1 MSTNAQPTKQSR
13 WGGFLQQAI
22 AGVESRLDTILA
34 EQDEE
39 EDGAK
44 GIDKAGKQPE
54 QPSLQAGMSFAKS
67 VSPAPSRSSSTARTN
82 ERLQERLARAMAKR
96 EGAVGTPASSMETPS
111 RSTSPFPRLD
121 YRASL
126 DSVTTGG
133 DTGALGDD
141 GTSVSSSVPRSSQ
154 DIHSSP
160 RTSKDLHLDTDEK
173 SNGFN
178 IEGDQRDTRLLDDR
192 KAELDNHERSV
203 PKIGVTAPTVTS
215 ADNYEDAMAQMK
227 AEHEASELRWQEELH
242 AYVERID
249 ALQSKLK
256 YLAKEAAESAKN
268 AAASAQAGS
277 LEQRLLEKDE
287 QIANLMEEGQKLSKT
302 ELDHRATI
310 KKLRQNIAEN
320 AKSHAETKK
329 RLEKIEK
336 DLANVEDRA
345 NRAEIAERKATEQ
358 LNSKSKVQRQLET
371 MTAERNASNSAIA
384 ELKNQL
390 AKAVSRA
397 ESAERKAQL
406 ESAELEKR
414 QVAELRDDLSSAKIE
429 REISEEKLRREIRD
443 LKEGIEREKERAR
456 ILEIELRGEQSV
468 LESKMESLRS
478 RAEEVS
484 SSATGDAHAK
494 LLRQI
499 ETLQTQYAIASENW
513 HGIEGSLLA
522 RLTAVEKERDEI
534 ARREGE
540 LRRKA
545 REASLKAKRV
555 EGELENSREVTQ
567 EIERNLEASKQEIE
581 NLTRKLAKSENDLLI
596 VKQDL
601 VKQKEAA
608 ELTLS
613 QRLEEERAKWQELA
627 RPSPYPFLQ
636 EPRTG
641 SPVTFNRKQMGGLDP
656 NGSMSD
662 RAPSRRPPSI
672 APAPISEMAT
682 PPRQNSNSSQS
693 SNPQQPPRILSSF
706 SDELS
711 ITPVDLTQN
720 QTYDPEDYFHLMGS
734 PATPSAQGTHTHHSR
749 GVNDLISVSTVAAGP
764 SVQLVERMS
773 TTIRRLESERA
784 ASKDELARLTAQ
796 RDEARQEVVELM
808 REVEEKRK
816 GDQRIQ
822 ELETTV
828 EQLDQRYQT
837 TLEMLGE
844 KSELVEEL
852 RADIADLK
860 KIYRELVDSTM
871 K

>member
-1 MSTNAQPTKQSR
+1 MSTTNPQSTKQSR

-34 EQDEE
+34 DQEE
-39 EDGAK
+39 EDAAK
-44 GIDKAGKQPE
+44 DADKGSKQPE

-67 VSPAPSRSSSTARTN
+67 VSPAPSRSSSTTKTN

-96 EGAVGTPASSMETPS
+96 EGAIGSSASSIETPS
-111 RSTSPFPRLD
+111 RTTSPLTGLD

-126 DSVTTGG
+126 DSVTAGVDAG
-133 DTGALGDD
+133 DMREDSA
-141 GTSVSSSVPRSSQ
+141 SISSSVPRSSQ
-154 DIHSSP
+154 DIHASP
-160 RTSKDLHLDTDEK
+160 RTSKDIHLDADEK
-173 SNGFN
+173 PNGHQV
-178 IEGDQRDTRLLDDR
+178 ETRLSGDGSIDS
-192 KAELDNHERSV
+192 ETPEQSI
-203 PKIGVTAPTVTS
+203 PKIGVTEPTVTS
-215 ADNYEDAMAQMK
+215 THDYEEAMAQMRV
-227 AEHEASELRWQEELH
+227 EHEASELRWQEELH
-242 AYVERID
+242 TYVERID

-268 AAASAQAGS
+268 AAASAEAGS
-277 LEQRLLEKDE
+277 LEKKLFEKDE
-287 QIANLMEEGQKLSKT
+287 QIANLLEEGQKLSKT

-310 KKLRQNIAEN
+310 KKLRQNIAES
-320 AKSHAETKK
+320 AKSQAETKK

-345 NRAEIAERKATEQ
+345 NRAEIAERKATER
-358 LNSKSKVQRQLET
+358 LNSKSKVERQLET
-371 MTAERNASNSAIA
+371 VTAERNASNSTIA
-384 ELKNQL
+384 ELKSQL
-390 AKAVSRA
+390 AKAVSRVEA
-397 ESAERKAQL
+397 AERKAQL
-406 ESAELEKR
+406 ESVEAEKR

-499 ETLQTQYAIASENW
+499 ETLQTQYAVASENW

-522 RLTAVEKERDEI
+522 RLTTVEKERDEI
-534 ARREGE
+534 ARREGD
-540 LRRKA
+540 LRRKV

-555 EGELENSREVTQ
+555 EGELENSREVIQ
-567 EIERNLEASKQEIE
+567 EIERNLETSKQEIE
-581 NLTRKLAKSENDLLI
+581 NLTRKLAKTENDFLI
-596 VKQDL
+596 AKQDL
-601 VKQKEAA
+601 AKQKELG

-613 QRLEEERAKWQELA
+613 QRIEEERARWQELA
-627 RPSPYPFLQ
+627 RPPSSPFLQ

-641 SPVTFNRKQMGGLDP
+641 SPVTFNRKPMVGLDP
-656 NGSMSD
+656 TGPMSD
-662 RAPSRRPPSI
+662 RAPSHRSSSI
-672 APAPISEMAT
+672 LPVPFSELAT
-682 PPRQNSNSSQS
+682 PPRQSSFS
-693 SNPQQPPRILSSF
+693 SLNSNPQQQPRIPSS
-706 SDELS
+706 SHELS
-711 ITPVDLTQN
+711 ITPVDLAQS
-720 QTYDPEDYFHLMGS
+720 QTYDPEEYFNGMGS
-734 PATPSAQGTHTHHSR
+734 PATPSAQGTHAHHSR
-749 GVNDLISVSTVAAGP
+749 GVNDIISVSTVAAGP

-808 REVEEKRK
+808 REVEEKRN

-822 ELETTV
+822 ELEGTV
-828 EQLDQRYQT
+828 QQLDQRYQT

-844 KSELVEEL
+844 KSEMVEEL
-852 RADIADLK
+852 KADIADLK